1 MPNME
6 QWVKTWVNEQRD
18 QGVKCLEVKMRGK
31 SYYHCKLEQLLKK
44 VELNCK
50 LTPVDLLFKYGKVYH
65 VNLKDHSMITEV
77 PKKVRDLEEK
87 LGLNIFPI

>member
-1 MPNME
+1 M
-6 QWVKTWVNEQRD
+6 
-18 QGVKCLEVKMRGK
+18 
-31 SYYHCKLEQLLKK
+31 KK

-77 PKKVRDLEEK
+77 PKNVRDLEEK